1 MASWSLTARVTLF
14 VFCLLLL
21 PSVGCAIS
29 VPQTSEA
36 YPGQI
41 LSDPTPLYVW
51 NVPLNAVILGL
62 LSITVPTALF
72 ILIQILFSLPMRL
85 QLGHKRVSCQNILDN
100 ENRNAVYMCIQE
112 NPGIHISNLL
122 QMLEMNIGTLRY
134 HVGVLCR
141 MGKVVAEQN
150 CTGISYYVSG
160 DPFPELEK
168 TITGYSYEFPKG
180 RIISLVLQHP
190 GIARKDIASRLIMS
204 GPNVTWHMRSLTRE
218 GIVRSERDGRHVRYY
233 LCQDVKEHIM
243 AQKSWH
249 LASAGREVSGT
260 GT

>member
-1 MASWSLTARVTLF
+1 
-14 VFCLLLL
+14 
-21 PSVGCAIS
+21 
-29 VPQTSEA
+29 
-36 YPGQI
+36 
-41 LSDPTPLYVW
+41 
-51 NVPLNAVILGL
+51 
-62 LSITVPTALF
+62 
-72 ILIQILFSLPMRL
+72 
-85 QLGHKRVSCQNILDN
+85 
-100 ENRNAVYMCIQE
+100 
-112 NPGIHISNLL
+112 
-122 QMLEMNIGTLRY
+122 MNIGTLRY

-150 CTGISYYVSG
+150 CTGISYYGSG
-160 DPFPELEK
+160 EPFPELEK
-168 TITGYSYEFPKG
+168 RITGYSYEFPKG

-218 GIVRSERDGRHVRYY
+218 GIVKSERDGRNVRYY